1 MSTIFTKIIN
11 REIPGFFV
19 YEDDVCVVLMDKFP
33 AVPGQVVV
41 VPKEAV
47 AYAFDLSDE
56 TYLHICMI
64 AKLVAKALDAVFQT
78 ERTCL
83 VIEGFEV
90 PHVHIKLYPLTTN
103 DEPLGAVMPRGAEAS
118 DESLSEHAA
127 RIQMTLEDQI
137 DAGAD
142 DAEKET
148 E

>member
-1 MSTIFTKIIN
+1 MSTIFTKIIM

-33 AVPGQVVV
+33 AVPGQLMV

-47 AYAFDLSDE
+47 AYAFDLSDK

-64 AKLVAKALDAVFQT
+64 AKLVAKALDVVFQT

-90 PHVHIKLYPLTTN
+90 PHVHIKLYPMTTS
-103 DEPLGAVMPRGAEAS
+103 DEPLGAVMPQGVEAS

-137 DAGAD
+137 DTNA
-142 DAEKET
+142 AEKKNQ
-148 E
+148 

>member
-33 AVPGQVVV
+33 AVTGQVMV
-41 VPKEAV
+41 VPKAAV

-64 AKLVAKALDAVFQT
+64 AKLTAQALDAVFQT

-90 PHVHIKLYPLTTN
+90 PHVHIKLYPMIS
-103 DEPLGAVMPRGAEAS
+103 DKEPLGAVMPHQKEAGDQTLAEQ
-118 DESLSEHAA
+118 AA
-127 RIQMTLEDQI
+127 RIQMTLEDQM
-137 DAGAD
+137 DTAD
-142 DAEKET
+142 T
-148 E
+148 EPTSV

>member
-11 REIPGFFV
+11 QEIPGHFV

-33 AVPGQVVV
+33 AVPGQLMV
-41 VPKEAV
+41 VPREEV
-47 AYAFDLSDE
+47 AYAFDLEDE

-90 PHVHIKLYPLTTN
+90 PHVHIKLYPMTEV
-103 DEPLGAVMPRGAEAS
+103 EPLGAVMPKQKEAS
-118 DESLSEHAA
+118 DDELAQQAA
-127 RIQMTLEDQI
+127 RIKMTLEDQM
-137 DAGAD
+137 
-142 DAEKET
+142 
-148 E
+148 

>member
-33 AVPGQVVV
+33 AVSGQVMV

-64 AKLVAKALDAVFQT
+64 SKLVAKALDAVFQT
-78 ERTCL
+78 QRTCL

-90 PHVHIKLYPLTTN
+90 PHVHIKLYPMTTS
-103 DEPLGAVMPRGAEAS
+103 DEPLGAVMPIQTEAS
-118 DESLSEHAA
+118 DEVLAEQAV
-127 RIQMTLEDQI
+127 RIQMTLEDQT
-137 DAGAD
+137 DAGGA
-142 DAEKET
+142 DAEIEPQ
-148 E
+148 

>member
-33 AVPGQVVV
+33 AVPGQVMV

-103 DEPLGAVMPRGAEAS
+103 DEPLGAVMPQGAEAS

-127 RIQMTLEDQI
+127 RIQMTLEDQT
-137 DAGAD
+137 DAGGA
-142 DAEKET
+142 ET
-148 E
+148 ES